1 MAITNSKQAADFL
14 NKRAP
19 KGESLA
25 FINES
30 EARLLKANGGMGL
43 PLPNTGGVPVYG
55 FWGDAWE
62 AAKNW
67 GKEAVK
73 NVDFGE
79 WVDIGTKAWD
89 TYAKYKSEKGQ
100 NEADKATYDKYLQD
114 TADYE
119 RAAEIAIAEN
129 LTPMAVA
136 KPALTKADITD
147 FTLVKDGGIIG
158 LKNGGRPGYMMGD
171 MVMEETTM
179 AAAPADVKESLN
191 SIPPEMQAISQELFQ
206 KAVEELT
213 EQELQMLMAYMQ
225 KAAMETATAQ
235 APMEEE
241 MMVSE
246 TMMAANGGIMNN
258 KRGFVDGPGGYA
270 GELVEPGG
278 GIKIFEDGVPT
289 KNFQDD
295 RIVPEEFALEPE
307 NRPAFPQ
314 TYDESE
320 MIVTEPVGLNSAS
333 NEVSK
338 EEQYL
343 IEGGVEFEKQLM
355 EIYNAFQQRFP
366 NIENSV
372 NYSFEDMIAELQMEG
387 VLEVSDGKLIAM
399 AEGLRNITPASI
411 ARTKQRIAR
420 GDTQYGNLPNEV
432 MMNSGGGAGIEALRK
447 VRPDV
452 VEKMGFNKGG
462 GPGIEAL
469 RKVRPDVVETMG
481 FNMGGRARY
490 ADGPMDPSTDAEEG
504 MNLEPND
511 MNLGNEMASL
521 DSLTEEYNKYVFEME
536 EMGLVPMGIEQFR
549 DQAIAEGKMA
559 KMDYRELIYDAS
571 RDNFANDMFGKDY
584 SDLTP
589 EQVEEVDIIIEI
601 ELGKKQAAPEKQMAS
616 APDASSELNDA
627 ALNVYGVPLNELS
640 DEQIET
646 LKELQMNRS
655 MPTRDKGIMMAARG
669 GRAMYAYGQ
678 GPVMNQGIG
687 TMMANDGM
695 EMLDMGGMEKDYR
708 FNGGFVP
715 MGEYEKKDDVPARLS
730 KNEFVFTADA
740 VRAAGGG
747 SIKKGAQ
754 KMYDTMKNLEANV

>member
-43 PLPNTGGVPVYG
+43 PLPDTGGVPSYS
-55 FWGDAWE
+55 WYGDAWDKAVE
-62 AAKNW
+62 W
-67 GKEAVK
+67 GTNAVK

-89 TYAKYKSEKGQ
+89 TFAKYKSEKGE
-100 NEADKATYDKYLQD
+100 NEQEKATYDKYLQD
-114 TADYE
+114 TQNYE
-119 RAAEIAIAEN
+119 QAAEIAIAEN

-136 KPALTKADITD
+136 KPALTKADITN

-179 AAAPADVKESLN
+179 ASAPADVKESLG

-241 MMVSE
+241 MMTSE
-246 TMMAANGGIMNN
+246 TIMAANGGIMNA
-258 KRGFVDGPGGYA
+258 KRGLVDGPGGYA
-270 GELVEPGG
+270 GTSVETINALVEPRGNPG
-278 GIKIFEDGVPT
+278 VVTLDTFEDP
-289 KNFQDD
+289 
-295 RIVPEEFALEPE
+295 RIVPEEYGLEPE

-366 NIENSV
+366 NIESSM

-387 VLEVSDGKLIAM
+387 VLDASNGKLIAM

-420 GDTQYGNLPNEV
+420 GDTQYGNVPDEL
-432 MMNSGGGAGIEALRK
+432 MMNLGGGA
-447 VRPDV
+447 
-452 VEKMGFNKGG
+452 
-462 GPGIEAL
+462 GIEAL

-481 FNMGGRARY
+481 FNMGGRAMY
-490 ADGPMDPSTDAEEG
+490 NQGMGPVMDQG
-504 MNLEPND
+504 MGGEQ
-511 MNLGNEMASL
+511 MMMAS
-521 DSLTEEYNKYVFEME
+521 D
-536 EMGLVPMGIEQFR
+536 
-549 DQAIAEGKMA
+549 
-559 KMDYRELIYDAS
+559 
-571 RDNFANDMFGKDY
+571 
-584 SDLTP
+584 
-589 EQVEEVDIIIEI
+589 
-601 ELGKKQAAPEKQMAS
+601 
-616 APDASSELNDA
+616 PDASSELNDM
-627 ALNVYGVPLNELS
+627 ALMVYGVPLDQLT
-640 DEQIET
+640 ET
-646 LKELQMNRS
+646 QRLDLEDLLGSKNSIQPQE
-655 MPTRDKGIMMAARG
+655 TGIMQAANG

-747 SIKKGAQ
+747 SIQKGA
-754 KMYDTMKNLEANV
+754 KRMYDTMKNLEAKV

>member
-43 PLPNTGGVPVYG
+43 PLPDTGGVPSY
-55 FWGDAWE
+55 FEWGEAWN

-67 GKEAVK
+67 AADKVK
-73 NVDFGE
+73 DIDVGE

-89 TYAKYKSEKGQ
+89 TYTKYKSEKRE
-100 NEADKATYDKYLQD
+100 NEEEQATYDKYLQD

-171 MVMEETTM
+171 MVMEETTNTM
-179 AAAPADVKESLN
+179 KPEEVNAALD
-191 SIPPEMQAISQELFQ
+191 SIPLEMQAVSQELFQ

-213 EQELQMLMAYMQ
+213 EKELQMLMAYMQ
-225 KAAMETATAQ
+225 KAAMESSMAS

-241 MMVSE
+241 MMTSE
-246 TMMAANGGIMNN
+246 TIMAANGGIMNN
-258 KRGFVDGPGGYA
+258 KRGLVNGPGGYA
-270 GELVEPGG
+270 GELYASRTDLPEARGNPAVVE
-278 GIKIFEDGVPT
+278 IDE
-289 KNFQDD
+289 NFVDE
-295 RIVPEEFALEPE
+295 RIVPEEYGLEPE

-343 IEGGVEFEKQLM
+343 IEGGIEFEKQLM

-387 VLEVSDGKLIAM
+387 VFEASNGKLIAM

-420 GDTQYGNLPNEV
+420 GDTQYGNVPNDA
-432 MMNSGGGAGIEALRK
+432 MMASGGGA
-447 VRPDV
+447 
-452 VEKMGFNKGG
+452 
-462 GPGIEAL
+462 GIEAL

-481 FNMGGRARY
+481 FNMGGRAMY
-490 ADGPMDPSTDAEEG
+490 NQGMGPVMDQG
-504 MNLEPND
+504 M
-511 MNLGNEMASL
+511 G
-521 DSLTEEYNKYVFEME
+521 
-536 EMGLVPMGIEQFR
+536 GEQM
-549 DQAIAEGKMA
+549 I
-559 KMDYRELIYDAS
+559 
-571 RDNFANDMFGKDY
+571 
-584 SDLTP
+584 
-589 EQVEEVDIIIEI
+589 
-601 ELGKKQAAPEKQMAS
+601 MAS
-616 APDASSELNDA
+616 APDASSELNDM
-627 ALNVYGVPLNELS
+627 ALMVYGVPLDQLT
-640 DEQIET
+640 ET
-646 LKELQMNRS
+646 QRLDLEDLLGSKNSIQPQE
-655 MPTRDKGIMMAARG
+655 TGIMQAANG

-695 EMLDMGGMEKDYR
+695 EMLDMNGMEKDYR

-747 SIKKGAQ
+747 SIQKGA
-754 KMYDTMKNLEANV
+754 KRMYDTMKNLEAKV

>member
-43 PLPNTGGVPVYG
+43 PLPDTGGVPSYID
-55 FWGDAWE
+55 WGKAWD
-62 AAKNW
+62 AAKEW
-67 GKEAVK
+67 GTNAVK
-73 NVDFGE
+73 NIDFGE

-89 TYAKYKSEKGQ
+89 TYTEYKSEKGK
-100 NEADKATYDKYLQD
+100 NEAAKATYDKYLQD

-179 AAAPADVKESLN
+179 AAAPADIKESLN

-213 EQELQMLMAYMQ
+213 EQELQMLMAYME

-270 GELVEPGG
+270 GEIVEPRGNPG
-278 GIKIFEDGVPT
+278 VVTLDTFEDP
-289 KNFQDD
+289 
-295 RIVPEEFALEPE
+295 RIVPEEYGLEPE

-314 TYDESE
+314 IYDESE

-343 IEGGVEFEKQLM
+343 IEGGIEFEKQLM

-366 NIENSV
+366 NIESGM

-387 VLEVSDGKLIAM
+387 VFDASDGKLIAM
-399 AEGLRNITPASI
+399 AEGLRGITPASI

-420 GDTQYGNLPNEV
+420 GDTQYGNVPNDV

-452 VEKMGFNKGG
+452 VE
-462 GPGIEAL
+462 
-469 RKVRPDVVETMG
+469 TMG
-481 FNMGGRARY
+481 FDMGGL
-490 ADGPMDPSTDAEEG
+490 S
-504 MNLEPND
+504 NPN
-511 MNLGNEMASL
+511 
-521 DSLTEEYNKYVFEME
+521 
-536 EMGLVPMGIEQFR
+536 I
-549 DQAIAEGKMA
+549 
-559 KMDYRELIYDAS
+559 
-571 RDNFANDMFGKDY
+571 
-584 SDLTP
+584 
-589 EQVEEVDIIIEI
+589 
-601 ELGKKQAAPEKQMAS
+601 QMAS
-616 APDASSELNDA
+616 APDASSELNDM
-627 ALNVYGVPLNELS
+627 ALMVYGVP
-640 DEQIET
+640 
-646 LKELQMNRS
+646 MRS
-655 MPTRDKGIMMAARG
+655 
-669 GRAMYAYGQ
+669 
-678 GPVMNQGIG
+678 
-687 TMMANDGM
+687 
-695 EMLDMGGMEKDYR
+695 
-708 FNGGFVP
+708 
-715 MGEYEKKDDVPARLS
+715 
-730 KNEFVFTADA
+730 
-740 VRAAGGG
+740 
-747 SIKKGAQ
+747 
-754 KMYDTMKNLEANV
+754 

>member
-55 FWGDAWE
+55 FWGDAWDKAVE
-62 AAKNW
+62 W
-67 GKEAVK
+67 GTNAVK

-100 NEADKATYDKYLQD
+100 NEQEKATYDKYLQD
-114 TADYE
+114 TADYD

-129 LTPMAVA
+129 LTPMAIA

-387 VLEVSDGKLIAM
+387 VLEASNGKLIAM

-420 GDTQYGNLPNEV
+420 GDTQYGNVPDEV
-432 MMNSGGGAGIEALRK
+432 MMNSGGGA
-447 VRPDV
+447 
-452 VEKMGFNKGG
+452 
-462 GPGIEAL
+462 GIEAL

-490 ADGPMDPSTDAEEG
+490 AEGPADPSTDAEIDAIYGAGAAEEG

-511 MNLGNEMASL
+511 MNLGNEMA
-521 DSLTEEYNKYVFEME
+521 SLTEEYNKYVFEME

-549 DQAIAEGKMA
+549 DQAIAEGK
-559 KMDYRELIYDAS
+559 
-571 RDNFANDMFGKDY
+571 
-584 SDLTP
+584 
-589 EQVEEVDIIIEI
+589 
-601 ELGKKQAAPEKQMAS
+601 MAS

-655 MPTRDKGIMMAARG
+655 MPQDKGIMMAARG